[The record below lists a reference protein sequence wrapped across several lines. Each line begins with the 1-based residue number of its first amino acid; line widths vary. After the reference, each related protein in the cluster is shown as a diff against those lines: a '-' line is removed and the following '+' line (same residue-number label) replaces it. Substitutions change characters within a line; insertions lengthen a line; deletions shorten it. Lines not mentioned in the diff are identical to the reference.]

1 MEVIEPADRPRAVV
15 LLAHGLNQR
24 ASALRPLAEALRSRG
39 ASVVLLAFRGH
50 RRDDEVDAGT
60 LEAWR
65 QVTWDQWREDWR
77 EGAISGGTLAASL
90 GVPLY
95 FVGFS
100 LGALVHVHELVAGG
114 SLPHAFD
121 RQVLLAP
128 AIRVH
133 PRSRLVRIFRFLGP
147 RFLVPSL
154 APMPVRSHR
163 GTSVAAYEA
172 LFRYEAALA
181 GVERPERLRLPT
193 LVLMDARD
201 ELVSAAGLRA
211 WIAAHD
217 LGAYWQLEGVEKDPA
232 TAGFGLRHY
241 ITDEVGLGPQPFR
254 NLVERVASALG
265 LEART

>member
-1 MEVIEPADRPRAVV
+1 MEVIECADRPRAVV

-24 ASALRPLAEALRSRG
+24 ASALRPLAEALQSRG

-50 RRDDEVDAGT
+50 RINDEVDDET

-65 QVTWDQWREDWR
+65 QVTWDQWRQDWR
-77 EGAISGGTLAASL
+77 EGANTAGALAASL
-90 GVPLY
+90 DVPLY

-100 LGALVHVHELVAGG
+100 LGALVHVHELVAGEPL
-114 SLPHAFD
+114 SRPFD
-121 RQVLLAP
+121 AQVLLAP

-154 APMPVRSHR
+154 APRPVRSHR

-201 ELVSAAGLRA
+201 ELVSVDRLGA
-211 WIAAHD
+211 WIVAHD
-217 LGAYWQLEGVEKDPA
+217 LGAHWRLERVEKDRA
-232 TAGFGLRHY
+232 TAGVGPRHY
-241 ITDEVGLGPQPFR
+241 ITDEVGLGPRRFHD
-254 NLVERVASALG
+254 LVERVATALELG
-265 LEART
+265 AIT

>member
-1 MEVIEPADRPRAVV
+1 MEVMESAGRPRAVV

-24 ASALRPLAEALRSRG
+24 ASALRPLAEALQARG

-65 QVTWDQWREDWR
+65 RVTWNEWREDWL
-77 EGAISGGTLAASL
+77 EGATTGGTLAARHA
-90 GVPLY
+90 VPLY

-100 LGALVHVHELVAGG
+100 LGALVHVHELVAAEP
-114 SLPHAFD
+114 LPRGFD

-128 AIRVH
+128 AIRIH
-133 PRSRLVRIFRFLGP
+133 PRSRLVRLFRVLGS

-172 LFRYEAALA
+172 LFRYESALA
-181 GVERPERLRLPT
+181 GVQQPERLRLPT

-201 ELVSAAGLRA
+201 ELVSADRLRT
-211 WIAAHD
+211 WIATHD
-217 LGAYWQLEGVEKDPA
+217 LGAHWRLESVEKDRA
-232 TAGFGLRHY
+232 TAGYGLRHY
-241 ITDEVGLGPQPFR
+241 ITDEIGLGPEPFHA
-254 NLVERVASALG
+254 LVDRVAKALD
-265 LEART
+265 LDAHA